1 MVWFSHGQRC
11 RAWDAVGGMLR
22 CSALCAVKCLMRHW
36 MTSCKMRCCCCCRIG
51 LPTLWHCDIVWH
63 CFHWLFGFEV
73 WRSLDNSP
81 RTHGQVQVLKW
92 FGVANPDALPF
103 QVGSQFVHS
112 HLPLLFCD
120 YYESARPDFGLGPWW
135 IFQFTLSYTNPCR
148 GFGKDKIMQDFMNY
162 LHIYSPSNSGTG
174 WIFAWIRWGSG
185 GHQYPH
191 APWPA
196 KRVASCH
203 ESLDLLQNLRRM

>member
-1 MVWFSHGQRC
+1 MIFPRPKVPSLGCSWWHASLLGFMCSEMF
-11 RAWDAVGGMLR
+11 DASLDDILQN
-22 CSALCAVKCLMRHW
+22 ALLLL
-36 MTSCKMRCCCCCRIG
+36 
-51 LPTLWHCDIVWH
+51 LPDWTANTMTLWHSMT
-63 CFHWLFGFEV
+63 LFPLTFFFWFEV

-148 GFGKDKIMQDFMNY
+148 GFGKDKTMQDFMNY